1 MTYAEIYA
9 RPFRPYSCADPM
21 RAVRATLNR
30 PMRRPMRAMRGQTY
44 AQVGGLNKTPL
55 RSPERQTRSTR
66 GNEDMTAR

>member
-9 RPFRPYSCADPM
+9 RPLRPYSCADPM

-44 AQVGGLNKTPL
+44 AQVGVL
-55 RSPERQTRSTR
+55 
-66 GNEDMTAR
+66 